1 MRYRIWPACL
11 LACGLYFFVPTA
23 IAQVPGDVINLFGG
37 LIQGAI
43 AQANQAEWRKLS
55 QSELSCIDRTLRA
68 NGLSLR
74 LAMQRGAG
82 PDNPEIVQVRAE
94 CRESVTPVNIQDKSI
109 YFVTNTQP
117 PDAYLSLRTHP
128 SVSVGRRITTM
139 LNGTALQ
146 VLERRND
153 NWWHV
158 KIVASGQQGWA
169 FSGSSDKPLIAC
181 CLSPSGAQQTV
192 SPASTSSTRISPSF
206 DCKKATQPDEL
217 AICSISELAEL
228 DNIVASGFKYT
239 RQKYG
244 DDYARTVN
252 TPMYLARRACRSDAA
267 CIKDRQLVAISKY
280 QSFGAPIT
288 LPGPKQD
295 TELLW
300 NLNGSTLYLIS
311 SGHSRKFLYKNPR
324 PAMFAVGVREDS
336 VLFEGEAIGNQ
347 YRGTAF
353 FSSKCGRTPVSVTG
367 PILNDYKQ
375 VQLRGQAPLF
385 DANCRIT
392 KYIDS
397 TLTLDLIEPTGV
409 ATSALSQHSDLPI
422 STITAVANDARDFEH
437 FKSVKEKALAGE
449 SAAQVELA
457 DLYAT
462 GKGTKKDL
470 TENINWLNKAAEQG
484 NPSAL
489 TKLGDAYMFGLG
501 VSEDNKEAA
510 SWYARAAE
518 KGNATSQYKLGLMYD
533 KGTGT
538 DQNGPKAIELLRQ
551 AAAQGH
557 EGAKKHLAN
566 IATTLTQIKTTT
578 DHISSDSG
586 KVANLDLRK
595 SLKEISERLNKAP
608 DTMTTAQ
615 LKNAQADIDRANQ
628 IFRESNEFDRF
639 SRIASSK
646 LASLNE
652 AMSKVY
658 FDAPLIQD
666 IKSTMAAAHK
676 SISDANLSSLTS
688 QMSKLDQLYDP
699 KRIALL
705 REATLHG
712 FSTIE
717 EYDQYLTERAKL
729 GRSGIMLKQ
738 K

>member
-1 MRYRIWPACL
+1 M
-11 LACGLYFFVPTA
+11 PTA
-23 IAQVPGDVINLFGG
+23 IAQVPSDVINLFGG
-37 LIQGAI
+37 LIQGAM
-43 AQANQAEWRKLS
+43 AQANQAEWRKLP
-55 QSELSCIDRTLRA
+55 QSELSCVDRALRA

-74 LAMQRGAG
+74 LAMQRGVG
-82 PDNPEIVQVRAE
+82 PNNPEIVHIRTE
-94 CRESVTPVNIQDKSI
+94 CRESVTPVNIQDRSI
-109 YFVTNTQP
+109 YFVANTQP

-128 SVSVGRRITTM
+128 SASVGRRITTM
-139 LNGTALQ
+139 PNGTALQ
-146 VLERRND
+146 VLEKRND
-153 NWWHV
+153 SWWHV
-158 KIVASGQQGWA
+158 RIVESGQQGWA
-169 FSGSSDKPLIAC
+169 FSGSPNKPLIEC
-181 CLSPSGAQQTV
+181 CMSPSSAQQT
-192 SPASTSSTRISPSF
+192 SSYGGTSGAKISPNF
-206 DCKKATQPDEL
+206 DCRKATQPDEF

-228 DNIVASGFKYT
+228 DNIVASGFNYT

-252 TPMYLARRACRSDAA
+252 TPMYLARRACRSDVA
-267 CIKDRQLVAISKY
+267 CIKDRQLVAIDKY
-280 QSFGAPIT
+280 QSIGAPIS
-288 LPGPKQD
+288 LPGTKQD

-311 SGHSRKFLYKNPR
+311 SGRSRKFLYKKPR
-324 PAMFAVGVREDS
+324 PAMLAVGVKEDS
-336 VLFEGEAIGNQ
+336 LLFEGEAIGNQ
-347 YRGTAF
+347 YSGTAF
-353 FSSKCGRTPVSVTG
+353 FSSKCGRNPVSVTG
-367 PILNDYKQ
+367 PILDDYKR
-375 VQLRGQAPLF
+375 VQLRGQVPFF

-397 TLTLDLIEPTGV
+397 TLTLDLIEPNGV
-409 ATSALSQHSDLPI
+409 ATPASSQRSDPPVSEI
-422 STITAVANDARDFEH
+422 AAAANDARDFEH

-449 SAAQVELA
+449 SAAQVQLA
-457 DLYAT
+457 DLYAA

-484 NPSAL
+484 NLSAL

-501 VSEDNKEAA
+501 VPEDNKKAA
-510 SWYARAAE
+510 SWYARAVE
-518 KGNATSQYKLGLMYD
+518 KGDATSQYKLGLMYD
-533 KGTGT
+533 KGTGV
-538 DQNGPKAIELLRQ
+538 DQNGAKAIELLRQ
-551 AAAQGH
+551 AATQGH
-557 EGAKKHLAN
+557 EGAKNHLAE

-578 DHISSDSG
+578 DHISSDSE

-595 SLKEISERLNKAP
+595 SLKEISERLNKTP

-639 SRIASSK
+639 SRTASSK

-658 FDAPLIQD
+658 FDAPLIQE

-676 SISDANLSSLTS
+676 SIADANLSSLTS

-712 FSTIE
+712 FNTIE